1 MITILDYG
9 AGNLRSV
16 QRACRAIGQDETV
29 VRDLDGLRRA
39 ERIIFPGIGAAQ
51 SAMENL
57 QGMGVIDAFRECIA
71 QGVPTLGI
79 CIGAQVALDRSEE
92 GDTPCLG
99 LIPGTTRLFQLDDPE
114 LKVPHI
120 GWNEVRVTQPHPL
133 LEGVEAGD
141 EFYFVHSY
149 YMDTDDPAH
158 RFAVADYGGDFTCA
172 IGRGSFFATQF
183 HPEKS
188 GRFGLELLSR
198 FAKWNGEAGA
208 GE

>member
-16 QRACRAIGQDETV
+16 QRACRAIGKEEEV
-29 VRDLDGLRRA
+29 VRDVDGLRRA
-39 ERIIFPGIGAAQ
+39 ERIIFPGIGAAR
-51 SAMENL
+51 SAMDNL
-57 QGMGVIDAFRECIA
+57 SEMGVVEALVECVE
-71 QGVPTLGI
+71 QGIPTLGI

-92 GDTPCLG
+92 GDTECLG
-99 LIPGTTRLFQLDDPE
+99 LIPGTTRLFQLDDPT

-133 LEGVEAGD
+133 LDGLEPGD

-149 YMDTDDPAH
+149 FLDPESDEH
-158 RFAVADYGGDFTCA
+158 CFAVSDYGGEFAVA

-198 FAKWNGEAGA
+198 FAKWNGK
-208 GE
+208 

>member
-16 QRACRAIGQDETV
+16 QRACRALGESSV
-29 VRDLDGLRRA
+29 VVEDPDGLRSA
-39 ERIIFPGIGAAQ
+39 ERIIFPGIGAAPA
-51 SAMENL
+51 AMENL
-57 QGMGVIDAFRECIA
+57 LRLGVVEALAECVRE
-71 QGVPTLGI
+71 GVPTLGI

-99 LIPGTTRLFQLDDPE
+99 LIPGVVRLFELDDPS

-120 GWNEVRVTQPHPL
+120 GWNEVRRIRPHPL
-133 LEGVEAGD
+133 LEGLEPGD
-141 EFYFVHSY
+141 EYYFVHSY
-149 YMDTDDPAH
+149 YLDPSDPEDAY
-158 RFAVADYGGDFTCA
+158 AVTDYGGDFCSA

-188 GRFGLELLSR
+188 GRFGLALLKR
-198 FAKWNGEAGA
+198 FAAWKGDTC
-208 GE
+208 

>member
-16 QRACRAIGQDETV
+16 QRACRAIGREERV
-29 VRDLDGLRRA
+29 VRDAESLRRA
-39 ERIIFPGIGAAQ
+39 ERIIFPGIGAAR
-51 SAMENL
+51 SAMDNL
-57 QGMGVIDAFRECIA
+57 AELGVVDAFLECVHAGI
-71 QGVPTLGI
+71 PTLGI

-99 LIPGTTRLFQLDDPE
+99 LIPGVTRRFDLDDPT

-120 GWNEVRVTQPHPL
+120 GWNEVRVTRPHPL
-133 LEGVEAGD
+133 LEGLKPGD

-149 YMDTDDPAH
+149 YLDPESPEH
-158 RFAVADYGGDFTCA
+158 SFAVSDYGGEFTCA
-172 IGRGSFFATQF
+172 IGRDNFFATQF

-188 GRFGLELLSR
+188 GRFGLELLER
-198 FAKWNGEAGA
+198 FVRWEGDAC
-208 GE
+208 

>member
-1 MITILDYG
+1 M
-9 AGNLRSV
+9 
-16 QRACRAIGQDETV
+16 
-29 VRDLDGLRRA
+29 RDVDGLRQA
-39 ERIIFPGIGAAQ
+39 ERIIFPGIGAAR
-51 SAMENL
+51 SAMDNL
-57 QGMGVIDAFRECIA
+57 EELGVISALTECIE
-71 QGVPTLGI
+71 QGTPCLGI

-99 LIPGTTRLFQLDDPE
+99 LIPGTTRLFELDDPG

-133 LEGVEAGD
+133 LDGLDPGD

-149 YMDTDDPAH
+149 YLDPDSPEH
-158 RFAVADYGGDFTCA
+158 SFAVSDYGGEFTCA
-172 IGRGSFFATQF
+172 VGRGSFFATQF

-198 FAKWNGEAGA
+198 FADWNGR
-208 GE
+208 